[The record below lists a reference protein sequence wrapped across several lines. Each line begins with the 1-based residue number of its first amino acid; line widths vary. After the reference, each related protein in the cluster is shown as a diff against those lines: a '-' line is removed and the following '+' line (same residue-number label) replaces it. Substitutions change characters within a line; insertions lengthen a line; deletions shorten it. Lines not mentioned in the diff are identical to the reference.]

1 MATVGELHVKAL
13 LDTPADKLSEIK
25 AKTLSYT
32 LGNVHSDSVLDT
44 VAHTFSQVQAKSVTD
59 TLTRY

>member
-1 MATVGELHVKAL
+1 MDVKAL

-25 AKTLSYT
+25 AKTLAYT
-32 LGNVHSDSVLDT
+32 FGHVHSDCVLDT
-44 VAHTFSQVQAKSVTD
+44 LGHTFSQVQAKSVTH